1 MNFHS
6 GAQCAARCAAHMN
19 NAKSGANKYKKLL
32 SATATEIWSTFSAL
46 YMAVDQL
53 FWLNWHQV
61 TLSESRRMKE
71 LFSWGLHLFGF
82 FSNADLYQFRQEAH
96 SHWSQFVSQMFSQT
110 SMLSYVISCL
120 IPVWKWHTNLNFQWQ
135 KSEIRPCYSSLQ
147 KIFKFLS
154 CPAVCYCN
162 SGSGHHILS
171 F

>member
-1 MNFHS
+1 
-6 GAQCAARCAAHMN
+6 MN
-19 NAKSGANKYKKLL
+19 NKKSGANKYEKLL

-82 FSNADLYQFRQEAH
+82 FSNADLYELRQEAH

-110 SMLSYVISCL
+110 PMLSYVISCL
-120 IPVWKWHTNLNFQWQ
+120 FLLENEIKIKMSNGK
-135 KSEIRPCYSSLQ
+135 KSEICPCHSSLPQ
-147 KIFKFLS
+147 KIFKALS

-171 F
+171 FLI